1 MSTSVPPPAV
11 SEPPQLFTRGRLVRR
26 RFRRNRL
33 AMAGLIG
40 LGLMVLLAVAVP
52 PLWPWQATQI
62 DPHAFLSPPSAQH
75 LWGTTQA
82 GRDVVALTAS
92 GLGKSLLIGLLVA
105 VISTALA
112 ALVGASAAYLGGWY
126 ERSML
131 WLIDLLLVIP
141 AFFLIAI
148 ITRGAESSAG
158 SWWLLVLLLAA
169 FAWPLSARVVRSATL
184 SLREREYVLAAR
196 YLGAS
201 PLRIITTHLLP
212 NAASLLIIDAT
223 LGVGYAILSETG
235 LSYFGFGVQAP
246 DVSLGTLISSG
257 SNLMIG
263 YPWVFIAPAATLV
276 VLVLCVN
283 AIGDG
288 LRDALD
294 PGSTPG
300 GAR

>member
-1 MSTSVPPPAV
+1 MSTSVPPPAI
-11 SEPPQLFTRGRLVRR
+11 SEAPRLYMRGRLVRR
-26 RFRRNRL
+26 RFRRNKL
-33 AMAGLIG
+33 AMAGL
-40 LGLMVLLAVAVP
+40 LGLASLVLLAVVVP
-52 PLWPWQATQI
+52 PLWPWQATDI
-62 DPHAFLSPPSAQH
+62 DPTAFLSPPSAKH

-82 GRDVVALTAS
+82 GRDVLALTAS

-105 VISTALA
+105 VLSTGVA

-141 AFFLIAI
+141 SFFLIAI
-148 ITRGAESSAG
+148 VTRGAASSSG
-158 SWWLLVLLLAA
+158 SWWLLVVLLAA

-196 YLGAS
+196 YLGVS
-201 PLRIITTHLLP
+201 PLRIIIGHLLP
-212 NAASLLIIDAT
+212 NASSLLIIDAT

-246 DVSLGTLISSG
+246 DVSLGTLISIG

-263 YPWVFIAPAATLV
+263 YPWIFIAPATTLV
-276 VLVLCVN
+276 VLVACVN

-300 GAR
+300 GRR

>member
-1 MSTSVPPPAV
+1 MSASVPPPAV
-11 SEPPQLFTRGRLVRR
+11 SEPARLFTRGRLVRR

-40 LGLMVLLAVAVP
+40 LGLMVLVAVAVP
-52 PLWPWQATQI
+52 PLWPWEATDV
-62 DPHAFLSPPSAQH
+62 DPRAFLSPPSLEH
-75 LWGTTQA
+75 PWGTSQA
-82 GRDVVALTAS
+82 GRDVLALTAS
-92 GLGKSLLIGLLVA
+92 GLGKSLQIGVLVA
-105 VISTALA
+105 MLATALA
-112 ALVGASAAYLGGWY
+112 SLVGASAAYLGGWY

-141 AFFLIAI
+141 SFFLIAI
-148 ITRGAESSAG
+148 ITRSASYSTG
-158 SWWLLVLLLAA
+158 SWWLLALLLAA

-201 PLRIITTHLLP
+201 PLRIIIMHLLP
-212 NAASLLIIDAT
+212 NASSLLIIDAT

-235 LSYFGFGVQAP
+235 LSYFGFGVQP
-246 DVSLGTLISSG
+246 PEVSLGTLISRG

-294 PGSTPG
+294 PGSTQA